1 MLNTIIGLCGYIIV
15 IAIALYTLFCFTA
28 FRGHNQKRSKKI
40 YRRQRLCILIIQLL
54 CNVILYVRDYD
65 IRILVLY
72 GIEVVVFLASI
83 IFYQI
88 FYKGLSRLVLNNML
102 MLLVISFV
110 MLKRISVD
118 YALKQL
124 TIAALALAIC
134 IFVPIIIKKFKY
146 FDRLGWQYAMLGI
159 VLLALVY
166 ILGVEK
172 NGSRNWVSIAG
183 VGFQPSEFVKIIY
196 VFFISA
202 LLSRKTH
209 FKHVV
214 AVTVTAAVH
223 VLILVVQKDLGSA
236 LIYFFT
242 YVVMLYVATGNYAY
256 LGGGIAGGSV
266 AACIAYKLFSHVRVR
281 VSAWLNPWA
290 DIDNKGYQVTQS
302 LFAIGMGGWFGLG
315 LGRGK
320 PGLIPVVESDFIFSA
335 IAEELGGIF
344 VICLLLIYISCFIMF
359 VNIAM
364 KIDRQFYKL
373 TAFGL
378 AILFLFQV
386 FLAVG
391 GVIKF
396 IPSTGVTLPLI
407 SYGGSSVIST
417 VMLFSVI
424 QGMYVLNGSEGD
436 AGEEQ

>member
-1 MLNTIIGLCGYIIV
+1 LNTIIGLCGYIIV